1 MTNSSDVPA
10 GDGGIRDDGNDP
22 FDPRRLKLSGRFRER
37 QDVRKVIVSIP
48 VRKPGRQEFF
58 RTHPDLN
65 MWFETTVLDLK
76 EDRLTYLVEPGLAPY
91 LPGEAVPKLLVPTIT
106 THGSLSI
113 WPIRLE
119 DERGRLDEWNTVAS
133 EAAERARTK
142 WIRLSANMGAG
153 TYDVLEAA
161 GTFPD
166 PNWPELSLR
175 EILSKAFKE
184 RLIGDLD
191 HPVLKRLRGE
201 N

>member
-1 MTNSSDVPA
+1 MGCTSDGST
-10 GDGGIRDDGNDP
+10 GDGGDGDDP
-22 FDPRRLKLSGRFRER
+22 FDPKRLKISARFREG

-58 RTHPDLN
+58 RAHPDLD
-65 MWFETTVLDLK
+65 MWLETTVLELK
-76 EDRLTYLVEPGLAPY
+76 EDRLTYLVEPGLAPH

-106 THGSLSI
+106 TQGTLAL

-119 DERGRLDEWNTVAS
+119 DERGRLDEWNTVAL

-142 WIRLSANMGAG
+142 WIRLMANMGAG

-161 GTFPD
+161 GTFSEPT
-166 PNWPELSLR
+166 WPELSLR
-175 EILSKAFKE
+175 QMLSMAFKE
-184 RLIGDLD
+184 RVIGDLD

-201 N
+201 I